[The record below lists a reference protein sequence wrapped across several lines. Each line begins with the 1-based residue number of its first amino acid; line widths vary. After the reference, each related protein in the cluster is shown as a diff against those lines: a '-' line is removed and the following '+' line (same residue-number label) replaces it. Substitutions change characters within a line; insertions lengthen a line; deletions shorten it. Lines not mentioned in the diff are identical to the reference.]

1 MLEIDSPSDVYF
13 LSHSEKSLTF
23 GLETLRVRMRRTPV
37 PGASEDTND
46 PWKPWKRRKLSAN
59 RCEKLLIP
67 LPIPHP
73 VHIAISIYNRDS
85 DQPIPLDSDLCWDI
99 LRSIEEC
106 YGDIEAFNSVTRFRS
121 FGIDSSN
128 DSLDSSSSS
137 GGGDMKDVDSRES
150 VDGTETLPC
159 TNRSINQITITP
171 NNAEDIDETINS
183 VVAAT
188 NRVMSHSASSN
199 SITPTNTSYHWTLSN
214 LESNSEFSRRRNNN
228 SSNNDTVRV
237 DLASPEDI
245 SMDEQR
251 IVLSGGA
258 YGTTV

>member
-1 MLEIDSPSDVYF
+1 M
-13 LSHSEKSLTF
+13 
-23 GLETLRVRMRRTPV
+23 RMRRTTTSN
-37 PGASEDTND
+37 ASDD
-46 PWKPWKRRKLSAN
+46 VKDQWKPWKRKKLN
-59 RCEKLLIP
+59 GNQCEKMLIP

-99 LRSIEEC
+99 CRSIEEC
-106 YGDIEAFNSVTRFRS
+106 YGDIEALNSVSRFRS
-121 FGIDSSN
+121 FAIDSSN

-137 GGGDMKDVDSRES
+137 DGGDMKDVDSRES

-159 TNRSINQITITP
+159 TNRSMGITQITITP
-171 NNAEDIDETINS
+171 NNTEDIVESLNAGVVSGRVISQS
-183 VVAAT
+183 V
-188 NRVMSHSASSN
+188 SSN
-199 SITPTNTSYHWTLSN
+199 SITPTNSSYHWTLSN
-214 LESNSEFSRRRNNN
+214 LESTSEFSRRRNNG
-228 SSNNDTVRV
+228 SNNETVRV

-251 IVLSGGA
+251 IVLNSGSA

>member
-1 MLEIDSPSDVYF
+1 M
-13 LSHSEKSLTF
+13 
-23 GLETLRVRMRRTPV
+23 
-37 PGASEDTND
+37 
-46 PWKPWKRRKLSAN
+46 
-59 RCEKLLIP
+59 LIP

-121 FGIDSSN
+121 FAIDSSN

-159 TNRSINQITITP
+159 TNRALGITQITITP
-171 NNAEDIDETINS
+171 NNAEDIAESIN
-183 VVAAT
+183 AASI
-188 NRVMSHSASSN
+188 RAISQSASTN

-214 LESNSEFSRRRNNN
+214 LESTSEFNRRRHNSGNNE
-228 SSNNDTVRV
+228 TVRV

-251 IVLSGGA
+251 IVLSSGSA

>member
-1 MLEIDSPSDVYF
+1 
-13 LSHSEKSLTF
+13 
-23 GLETLRVRMRRTPV
+23 MRRTKTSTGSDEV
-37 PGASEDTND
+37 KDQ
-46 PWKPWKRRKLSAN
+46 WKPWKRKKLSEN
-59 RCEKLLIP
+59 QCEKMLIP

-121 FGIDSSN
+121 FAIDSSN

-159 TNRSINQITITP
+159 TNRSMGITQITITP
-171 NNAEDIDETINS
+171 NNAEDIVESLNAGVTLSGRVISQS
-183 VVAAT
+183 V
-188 NRVMSHSASSN
+188 SSN
-199 SITPTNTSYHWTLSN
+199 SITPTNSSYHWTLSN
-214 LESNSEFSRRRNNN
+214 LESTSEFSRRRNNGN
-228 SSNNDTVRV
+228 GNNETVRV

-251 IVLSGGA
+251 IVLSSGSA

>member
-1 MLEIDSPSDVYF
+1 
-13 LSHSEKSLTF
+13 
-23 GLETLRVRMRRTPV
+23 MRRTPT
-37 PGASEDTND
+37 PGGNEDATD
-46 PWKPWKRRKLSAN
+46 QWKPWKRKKPNVN
-59 RCEKLLIP
+59 RLEKMLIP

-106 YGDIEAFNSVTRFRS
+106 YGDLEALNSVTRFRS
-121 FGIDSSN
+121 FAVESSN
-128 DSLDSSSSS
+128 DSLDSTSSS
-137 GGGDMKDVDSRES
+137 GDGSRDMKDIDSRES

-159 TNRSINQITITP
+159 TNRSMGITQITITP
-171 NNAEDIDETINS
+171 NNAEDIEESINASIS
-183 VVAAT
+183 VGG
-188 NRVMSHSASSN
+188 RVMSHSVSSN

-214 LESNSEFSRRRNNN
+214 LESTSEFSRRRNNN
-228 SSNNDTVRV
+228 NSNNDIVRV

-251 IVLSGGA
+251 IVLSSGTD

>member
-1 MLEIDSPSDVYF
+1 
-13 LSHSEKSLTF
+13 
-23 GLETLRVRMRRTPV
+23 MRRTPV
-37 PGASEDTND
+37 PGASEEAKD
-46 PWKPWKRRKLSAN
+46 PWKPWKRRKLNAN
-59 RCEKLLIP
+59 RIEKLLIP

-106 YGDIEAFNSVTRFRS
+106 YGDIEALNSVTRFRS
-121 FGIDSSN
+121 FAIDSSN

-137 GGGDMKDVDSRES
+137 GGGDMRDADSRES

-159 TNRSINQITITP
+159 TNRTLAINQITITP
-171 NNAEDIDETINS
+171 NNAEDIDESINS

-214 LESNSEFSRRRNNN
+214 LESNSEFNRRRHN
-228 SSNNDTVRV
+228 SSNNETVRV

-251 IVLSGGA
+251 IVLSSGSA

>member
-1 MLEIDSPSDVYF
+1 MTL
-13 LSHSEKSLTF
+13 
-23 GLETLRVRMRRTPV
+23 GLETLRVRMRRTPT
-37 PGASEDTND
+37 PGATEDAKD
-46 PWKPWKRRKLSAN
+46 QWKPWKRKKLSMN
-59 RCEKLLIP
+59 RCEKMLIP

-106 YGDIEAFNSVTRFRS
+106 YGDSEALNSVTRFRS
-121 FGIDSSN
+121 FAIDSSN

-137 GGGDMKDVDSRES
+137 GGDMMKDVDSRES

-159 TNRSINQITITP
+159 TNRSLGITQITITP
-171 NNAEDIDETINS
+171 NNTEDIVESINS
-183 VVAAT
+183 GAVGG
-188 NRVMSHSASSN
+188 RVISHSASSN
-199 SITPTNTSYHWTLSN
+199 SITPTNTSYHWTLNN
-214 LESNSEFSRRRNNN
+214 LESASEFSRRRNIN
-228 SSNNDTVRV
+228 SNNETVRV

-251 IVLSGGA
+251 IVLSSGSA
-258 YGTTV
+258 LGTTV

>member
-1 MLEIDSPSDVYF
+1 
-13 LSHSEKSLTF
+13 
-23 GLETLRVRMRRTPV
+23 MRRTPT
-37 PGASEDTND
+37 PGATEDTENQ
-46 PWKPWKRRKLSAN
+46 WKPWKRKKLALTQS
-59 RCEKLLIP
+59 EKLLIP

-73 VHIAISIYNRDS
+73 VHIALSIYNRDS
-85 DQPIPLDSDLCWDI
+85 DEPIPLDSDLCWDI

-106 YGDIEAFNSVTRFRS
+106 YGDIEALNCATRFRS
-121 FGIDSSN
+121 FAIDSSN

-137 GGGDMKDVDSRES
+137 GGCGEMKDVDSRES

-159 TNRSINQITITP
+159 TNRPMGITQITITP
-171 NNAEDIDETINS
+171 NNAEEIVESIAS
-183 VVAAT
+183 AAG

-214 LESNSEFSRRRNNN
+214 LESTSEFSRRRNNN
-228 SSNNDTVRV
+228 SGNNETVRV

-245 SMDEQR
+245 SMDEQSGR
-251 IVLSGGA
+251 IVLA

>member
-1 MLEIDSPSDVYF
+1 MTL
-13 LSHSEKSLTF
+13 
-23 GLETLRVRMRRTPV
+23 GLETLRVRMRRTPT
-37 PGASEDTND
+37 PSASEEVKDQ
-46 PWKPWKRRKLSAN
+46 WKPWKRKKLNVN
-59 RCEKLLIP
+59 RFEKMLIP

-85 DQPIPLDSDLCWDI
+85 DQPIPLDTDFCWDI

-106 YGDIEAFNSVTRFRS
+106 YGDIEALNSVTRFRS
-121 FGIDSSN
+121 FAIDSSN
-128 DSLDSSSSS
+128 DSLDSTSSSG
-137 GGGDMKDVDSRES
+137 GGGDMKDIDSRES

-159 TNRSINQITITP
+159 TNRSLGTTQITITP
-171 NNAEDIDETINS
+171 NNAEDIVESIN
-183 VVAAT
+183 AAG
-188 NRVMSHSASSN
+188 NRVISHSASSN

-214 LESNSEFSRRRNNN
+214 LESTSEFSRRRNNN
-228 SSNNDTVRV
+228 SNNETVRV

-251 IVLSGGA
+251 VVLSSGSA

>member
-1 MLEIDSPSDVYF
+1 MMPTESKIKF
-13 LSHSEKSLTF
+13 LRSEKSLTL
-23 GLETLRVRMRRTPV
+23 GLETLRVRMRRTPT
-37 PGASEDTND
+37 PGATEDVSD
-46 PWKPWKRRKLSAN
+46 QWKPWKRKKLSLT
-59 RCEKLLIP
+59 RSEKMLIP

-106 YGDIEAFNSVTRFRS
+106 YGDIEALNSVTRFRS
-121 FGIDSSN
+121 FVVDSSN

-137 GGGDMKDVDSRES
+137 SGGEMKDVDSRES

-159 TNRSINQITITP
+159 TNRSLGITQITITP
-171 NNAEDIDETINS
+171 NNAEEIVESI
-183 VVAAT
+183 AT
-188 NRVMSHSASSN
+188 GVGSRVISHSASSN

-214 LESNSEFSRRRNNN
+214 LESTSEYNRRRNHN
-228 SSNNDTVRV
+228 SNNETVRV

-251 IVLSGGA
+251 IVLSSGSA

>member
-1 MLEIDSPSDVYF
+1 M
-13 LSHSEKSLTF
+13 
-23 GLETLRVRMRRTPV
+23 RMRRTPT
-37 PGASEDTND
+37 PSASEDVQEH
-46 PWKPWKRRKLSAN
+46 WKPWKRKKLNVS
-59 RCEKLLIP
+59 RCEKMLIP

-106 YGDIEAFNSVTRFRS
+106 YGDIQALNSVTRFRS
-121 FGIDSSN
+121 FAIDSSN

-159 TNRSINQITITP
+159 TNRSLGPTQITITS
-171 NNAEDIDETINS
+171 NNAEEIVESINAGVS
-183 VVAAT
+183 VGS
-188 NRVMSHSASSN
+188 RVISHSASSN

-214 LESNSEFSRRRNNN
+214 LESTSEFSRRRNN
-228 SSNNDTVRV
+228 SGSNNETVRV

-251 IVLSGGA
+251 IVLSSGSA

>member
-1 MLEIDSPSDVYF
+1 
-13 LSHSEKSLTF
+13 
-23 GLETLRVRMRRTPV
+23 MRRTPAS
-37 PGASEDTND
+37 GTSEDVKD
-46 PWKPWKRRKLSAN
+46 QWKPWKRKKLNAN
-59 RCEKLLIP
+59 RFEKMLIP

-121 FGIDSSN
+121 FAIDSSN

-159 TNRSINQITITP
+159 TNRALGITQITITP
-171 NNAEDIDETINS
+171 NNAEDIAESIN
-183 VVAAT
+183 AASI
-188 NRVMSHSASSN
+188 RAISQSASTN

-214 LESNSEFSRRRNNN
+214 LESTSEFNRRRHNSGNNE
-228 SSNNDTVRV
+228 TVRV

-251 IVLSGGA
+251 IVLSSGSA

>member
-1 MLEIDSPSDVYF
+1 M
-13 LSHSEKSLTF
+13 TF
-23 GLETLRVRMRRTPV
+23 GLETLRVRMRRTPT
-37 PGASEDTND
+37 PGGIDDEVDQ
-46 PWKPWKRRKLSAN
+46 WKPWKRKKLNVN
-59 RCEKLLIP
+59 RCEKMLIP

-85 DQPIPLDSDLCWDI
+85 DQPIPLDSEMCWDI

-106 YGDIEAFNSVTRFRS
+106 YGDIEALNSVSRFRS
-121 FGIDSSN
+121 FAIDSSN

-137 GGGDMKDVDSRES
+137 GGGEMKDVDSRES

-159 TNRSINQITITP
+159 TNRSMGITQITITP
-171 NNAEDIDETINS
+171 NNTEDIVESINAGAVIGS
-183 VVAAT
+183 
-188 NRVMSHSASSN
+188 RVISHSASSN

-214 LESNSEFSRRRNNN
+214 LESTSEFSRRRNNHN
-228 SSNNDTVRV
+228 SNNETVRV

-251 IVLSGGA
+251 IVLSSGSA

>member
-1 MLEIDSPSDVYF
+1 LESESYE
-13 LSHSEKSLTF
+13 LSFASEKSLTF

-37 PGASEDTND
+37 PGVSEDAKD
-46 PWKPWKRRKLSAN
+46 HWKPWKRKKLNVN
-59 RCEKLLIP
+59 RCEKMLIP

-85 DQPIPLDSDLCWDI
+85 DQPIPLDSEMCWDI

-106 YGDIEAFNSVTRFRS
+106 YGDSEALNSVSRFRS
-121 FGIDSSN
+121 FAIDSSN

-159 TNRSINQITITP
+159 TNRSLGTNQITITP
-171 NNAEDIDETINS
+171 NNAEDIVESINS
-183 VVAAT
+183 VVASA
-188 NRVMSHSASSN
+188 NRVISHSASSN

-214 LESNSEFSRRRNNN
+214 LESTSEFNRRRNNN
-228 SSNNDTVRV
+228 SNSNNEVRV

-251 IVLSGGA
+251 IVLSSGSA

>member
-1 MLEIDSPSDVYF
+1 M
-13 LSHSEKSLTF
+13 

-37 PGASEDTND
+37 SGATDD
-46 PWKPWKRRKLSAN
+46 DQDQWKPWKRKKLSVT
-59 RCEKLLIP
+59 RCEKMLIP

-106 YGDIEAFNSVTRFRS
+106 YGDIEALNSVTRFRS
-121 FGIDSSN
+121 FAIDSSN

-137 GGGDMKDVDSRES
+137 GGGEMKDVDSRES

-159 TNRSINQITITP
+159 TNRTLAITQITITP
-171 NNAEDIDETINS
+171 NNAEDIAESIHAS
-183 VVAAT
+183 VSAGG
-188 NRVMSHSASSN
+188 RVSHSVSSN

-214 LESNSEFSRRRNNN
+214 LESTSEFSRRRNNGGGG
-228 SSNNDTVRV
+228 NNETVRV

-251 IVLSGGA
+251 IVLSSGSA

>member
-1 MLEIDSPSDVYF
+1 
-13 LSHSEKSLTF
+13 
-23 GLETLRVRMRRTPV
+23 MRRSPAS
-37 PGASEDTND
+37 GAPDDVTD
-46 PWKPWKRRKLSAN
+46 QWKPWKRKKLNVN
-59 RCEKLLIP
+59 RCEKMLIP

-106 YGDIEAFNSVTRFRS
+106 YGDIEALNSVSRFRS
-121 FGIDSSN
+121 FVIDSSN

-137 GGGDMKDVDSRES
+137 GEGEMKDVDSRES

-159 TNRSINQITITP
+159 TNRSLGITQITITP
-171 NNAEDIDETINS
+171 NNAEDIVESIN
-183 VVAAT
+183 AAASAG
-188 NRVMSHSASSN
+188 NRVSHSISST

-214 LESNSEFSRRRNNN
+214 LESTSEFSRRRNN
-228 SSNNDTVRV
+228 DGGTVRV

-251 IVLSGGA
+251 IVLSSGTT

>member
-1 MLEIDSPSDVYF
+1 
-13 LSHSEKSLTF
+13 
-23 GLETLRVRMRRTPV
+23 MRRTPTSS
-37 PGASEDTND
+37 ANEEQQDQ
-46 PWKPWKRRKLSAN
+46 WKPWKRKKLSAN
-59 RCEKLLIP
+59 RCEKMLIP

-106 YGDIEAFNSVTRFRS
+106 YGDLEALNSVSRFRS
-121 FGIDSSN
+121 FAIDSSN

-159 TNRSINQITITP
+159 TNRSMGITQITITP
-171 NNAEDIDETINS
+171 NNAEDIVESINAG
-183 VVAAT
+183 VAAAI
-188 NRVMSHSASSN
+188 SHSASSN

-214 LESNSEFSRRRNNN
+214 LEATSEYNRRRNNN
-228 SSNNDTVRV
+228 NSNNETVRV

-251 IVLSGGA
+251 IVLSSGSA

>member
-1 MLEIDSPSDVYF
+1 MTL
-13 LSHSEKSLTF
+13 
-23 GLETLRVRMRRTPV
+23 GLETLRVRMRRTPT
-37 PGASEDTND
+37 PGVTEDVKD
-46 PWKPWKRRKLSAN
+46 QWKPWKRKKLAAN
-59 RCEKLLIP
+59 RCEKMLIP

-85 DQPIPLDSDLCWDI
+85 DQPIPLDGDLCWDI

-106 YGDIEAFNSVTRFRS
+106 YGDIEALNSVTRFRS
-121 FGIDSSN
+121 FAIDSSN

-137 GGGDMKDVDSRES
+137 GNSPDMKDVDSRES

-159 TNRSINQITITP
+159 TNRSMGITQITITP
-171 NNAEDIDETINS
+171 NNTEDIVESINAG
-183 VVAAT
+183 VAVGS
-188 NRVMSHSASSN
+188 RIISHSASSN

-214 LESNSEFSRRRNNN
+214 LEATSEFNRRRNN
-228 SSNNDTVRV
+228 SNNETVRV

-245 SMDEQR
+245 SMDDTR
-251 IVLSGGA
+251 IVLSSGSA